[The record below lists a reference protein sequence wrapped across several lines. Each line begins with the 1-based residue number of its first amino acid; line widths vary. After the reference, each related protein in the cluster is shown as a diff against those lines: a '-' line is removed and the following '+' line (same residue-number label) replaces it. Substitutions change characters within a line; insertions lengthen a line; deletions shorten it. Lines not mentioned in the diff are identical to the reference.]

1 MFRFVKIQIFRENY
15 SPHFYRPSLSIRY
28 KYNFPIPSSN
38 NPARYLKKKKNLR
51 KPYTLPYTIYFLYTI
66 TFENQFYR
74 SRYDDRASDK
84 FSSSS
89 NRSRERTFSIDT
101 RLYIHTYIYIY
112 RTRKVCPSIE
122 INKGERNN
130 NRGIMYDCARS
141 ISKKSFST
149 RN

>member
-1 MFRFVKIQIFRENY
+1 MFRFVKIRIFRENY

-38 NPARYLKKKKNLR
+38 NPAHYLKKKKNLR

-84 FSSSS
+84 FPSSS